1 MSFLAIP
8 LYSKSFIGAFLD
20 INKYIWKSHKKIDLK
35 ETFITIL
42 YRYLYEIVFIV
53 ILSYSMTDYASS
65 LDVSFLQ
72 TIMTILCSVLIS
84 VFLFIIYQRHLM
96 NGSLSEFL
104 DKTPDDVVNRSSSED
119 VNNSSEDVNNSSF
132 EGLRSGEKKLSFNEK
147 VKENLF
153 PIRNNIIDSM
163 KDKIKSSLLR
173 KFDKN
178 AILKNLK

>member
-1 MSFLAIP
+1 
-8 LYSKSFIGAFLD
+8 
-20 INKYIWKSHKKIDLK
+20 
-35 ETFITIL
+35 
-42 YRYLYEIVFIV
+42 
-53 ILSYSMTDYASS
+53 
-65 LDVSFLQ
+65 
-72 TIMTILCSVLIS
+72 
-84 VFLFIIYQRHLM
+84 M

-104 DKTPDDVVNRSSSED
+104 DKTPDDVVNRSSSEDVNNSSEDVNNSIEDVNNLSEDVNNSIED